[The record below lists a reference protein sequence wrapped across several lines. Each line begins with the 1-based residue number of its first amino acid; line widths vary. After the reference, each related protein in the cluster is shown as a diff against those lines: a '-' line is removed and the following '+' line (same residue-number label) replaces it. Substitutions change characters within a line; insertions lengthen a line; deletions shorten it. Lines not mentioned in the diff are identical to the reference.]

1 MSSVD
6 SPEVRLQQSWRTNA
20 AVWTAAVRDGQI
32 PSRRAGTDAAVCSA
46 VLSANPKRVLDV
58 GCGEGW
64 LARALTAHGCQV
76 IGVDASPELI
86 ASARALGGGRF
97 EVMSYAEL
105 GSTAHTLG
113 GPFDV
118 AVCNFS
124 LLGEDITFVLRAI
137 GDFIRW
143 NGWLVIQTVHPWMA
157 CGDAPY
163 VDGWR
168 IETFE
173 GFGGQFPAAMPWY
186 FRTAGSW
193 WRTIIESGF
202 TVERW
207 EEPLD
212 PISLR
217 PLSLVM
223 RCGPSGLRY
232 SDQDGA
238 ENPAK
243 ARRSRPSQP
252 LMPS

>member
-1 MSSVD
+1 MR
-6 SPEVRLQQSWRTNA
+6 E
-20 AVWTAAVRDGQI
+20 GQI
-32 PSRRAGTDAAVCSA
+32 PSRRAGTDAAVCSV
-46 VLSANPKRVLDV
+46 VLLANPKHVLDV

-64 LARALTAHGCQV
+64 LARALTPRGCQV

-124 LLGEDITFVLRAI
+124 LLGEDIMFVLRAI
-137 GDFIRW
+137 RDLIRW

-168 IETFE
+168 TETFE
-173 GFGGQFPAAMPWY
+173 GFGSQFPAAMPWY

-193 WRTIIESGF
+193 WRAIIESGF

-212 PISLR
+212 PISQR

-223 RCGPSGLRY
+223 RCGPSGSRYYDQHSVDNQGATQTAEPVADAELR
-232 SDQDGA
+232 
-238 ENPAK
+238 
-243 ARRSRPSQP
+243 
-252 LMPS
+252 L